1 MRLHRIK
8 HNILTI
14 LTCQI
19 SPWNKVLYVLKTA
32 LLHWCSTLR
41 ILHIKSHGSY
51 CFQRQL
57 NISIDG
63 HVLATKTQA
72 IRRLYKENRL
82 KISLYIIVDYI
93 YSGYDQNGSTN
104 YNWDMGP
111 TSFNENTHHGRQI
124 GVFKTYLR
132 LTSRPAMV
140 QVIIAI
146 LGGGEE
152 GYMATL
158 KDDDNK

>member
-1 MRLHRIK
+1 
-8 HNILTI
+8 
-14 LTCQI
+14 
-19 SPWNKVLYVLKTA
+19 
-32 LLHWCSTLR
+32 
-41 ILHIKSHGSY
+41 
-51 CFQRQL
+51 
-57 NISIDG
+57 
-63 HVLATKTQA
+63 
-72 IRRLYKENRL
+72 
-82 KISLYIIVDYI
+82 
-93 YSGYDQNGSTN
+93 
-104 YNWDMGP
+104 MGP